1 MGGGAFVGVDKV
13 INERVSKTSIGFGAN
28 VKRDG
33 HEGSMSVGD
42 AVEAS
47 SKVTQKVEHMDMIN
61 YGLIPEFV
69 GRFPVLASLEALA
82 EEQLVHVVKSPKN
95 AILKQHASLFG
106 MNGCVLYVADEAL
119 SRVAK
124 EAYERKT
131 GARGLRSI
139 MEQLFWDAMY
149 EVPKYNNSDGEVAVF
164 LSEDSLD
171 LNKSEKGGKYVG
183 AHVVVG
189 KEHVD

>member
-47 SKVTQKVEHMDMIN
+47 SKVTQNVEHMDMIN

-69 GRFPVLASLEALA
+69 GRFPVLA
-82 EEQLVHVVKSPKN
+82 
-95 AILKQHASLFG
+95 ILKQMAS
-106 MNGCVLYVADEAL
+106 MIAHNNATLYVSDDAI
-119 SRVAK
+119 SVIAK
-124 EAYERKT
+124 QAYERAT

-139 MEQLFWDAMY
+139 FEGLFRDALY
-149 EVPKYNNSDGEVAVF
+149 EVPNRSRESEEEVVVF
-164 LSEDSLD
+164 LHHHQGSAAVE
-171 LNKSEKGGKYVG
+171 
-183 AHVVVG
+183 VVVG
-189 KEHVD
+189 MGNIETFMNN